1 VDQGLPPAAL
11 EDANQLDACS
21 VAEVM
26 QEIRV
31 GQGRFAL
38 IARNTAPPAV

>member
-11 EDANQLDACS
+11 EDANRLDAYS

-31 GQGRFAL
+31 GQGRVARL
-38 IARNTAPPAV
+38 ARNTDPPAA